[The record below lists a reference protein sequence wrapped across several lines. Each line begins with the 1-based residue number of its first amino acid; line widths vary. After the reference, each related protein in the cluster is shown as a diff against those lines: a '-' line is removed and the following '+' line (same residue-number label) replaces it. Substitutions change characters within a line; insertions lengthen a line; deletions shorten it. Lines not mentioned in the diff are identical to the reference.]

1 MIVEKRRIDDF
12 TLLNVEGVIKLGES
26 AAFFAETLE
35 RALSQESG
43 HVLVDL
49 SRIREMDSTG
59 LGELVDYLGR
69 FKKRQRKLI
78 LVNPSHEIRNLLRI
92 ARLDVLFPVHDS
104 LDEALA
110 AER

>member
-1 MIVEKRRIDDF
+1 MIVEKRRVEDF
-12 TLLNVEGVIKLGES
+12 TLLNVEGTIKLGES

-43 HVLVDL
+43 HVMVDL
-49 SRIREMDSTG
+49 SKIREMDSTG

-69 FKKRQRKLI
+69 FKNRRRKLI
-78 LVNPSHEIRNLLRI
+78 LVNPSDQIRRLLRMT
-92 ARLDVLFPVHDS
+92 RLHNLFPIHDS
-104 LDEALA
+104 LDEALQ